1 MTSIGDRQKSNTSS
15 KNPED
20 KAEIEK
26 QQKKRL
32 VSKNIIFGTLLAFA
46 LTAISIYSALSI
58 GNEACDKNSTPVSG
72 EIRDKSP
79 FIKDLEL
86 CGLNDIKLWK
96 TLVVIMSAGATGGLV
111 FELLNL
117 KGNIEWPHG
126 PTKDELAAKFAY
138 ATPENLYDLGYLAR
152 LLIGALSAPVT
163 IAVVPQ
169 SSVLAMLATSVV
181 AGSSGAL
188 IFRALQDRL
197 TAAIYNKQLDDEHK
211 ADKTQE
217 QHLKRAAELITDK
230 LDEAIKAFNTLSHKI
245 GTDSN
250 TSSGKLTFPSDP
262 ELKLVCDDFRNV
274 WTPLNE
280 AEVVAELI
288 ETQTDDSKKLQ
299 QSVND
304 VIDAF
309 AKLQQAVDEVSESR
323 QGEPEITLIP
333 GETLDLEYFRKI
345 QQLLNEAKASTD
357 STEKILTAD
366 NGTTD

>member
-1 MTSIGDRQKSNTSS
+1 MTSMANKQNRNSQS
-15 KNPED
+15 KNAEG
-20 KAEIEK
+20 KAKTEK
-26 QQKKRL
+26 QEKKTLLR
-32 VSKNIIFGTLLAFA
+32 KNIVFGTLLAFA
-46 LTAISIYSALSI
+46 LIAISIYSALTI
-58 GNEACDKNSTPVSG
+58 NDKEVCDKNALAGTR
-72 EIRDKSP
+72 ENRDKSA
-79 FIKDLEL
+79 FISDLEQ

-96 TLVVIMSAGATGGLV
+96 TLVVIMSAGAAGGLV

-163 IAVVPQ
+163 IAVVGS
-169 SSVLAMLATSVV
+169 SSVFAMLATSVV

-197 TAAIYNKQLDDEHK
+197 TAAIYNKQLDEK
-211 ADKTQE
+211 QTADKTQK
-217 QHLKRAAELITDK
+217 QHLKGAAELIRDK
-230 LDEAIKAFNTLSHKI
+230 LGKAIEAFKTLSHKI

-262 ELKLVCDDFRNV
+262 EIKLVCDDFRNV

-280 AEVVAELI
+280 AEIVAELI

-299 QSVND
+299 QSVD
-304 VIDAF
+304 DIVDAL

-323 QGEPEITLIP
+323 QGEREFTLIS
-333 GETLDLEYFRKI
+333 GETIDLDYFRKI
-345 QQLLNEAKASTD
+345 EQLLNEAKGL
-357 STEKILTAD
+357 TEKILTAD